1 MGDMGN
7 GTQDLRV
14 QAVGRAIEELSG
26 GQLRKAIGFLTEMQQ
41 VYRKDLLDEK
51 DRYRG
56 RDQQRRFSRWMKRE
70 GFPEELRDTL
80 ISIGRAIYYSGTE

>member
-1 MGDMGN
+1 MADMDN
-7 GTQDLRV
+7 IT
-14 QAVGRAIEELSG
+14 RAIEELSG
-26 GQLRKAIGFLTEMQQ
+26 GQLRKAMFFLTEMNH

-70 GFPEELRDTL
+70 GFPVELRDTL
-80 ISIGRAIYYSGTE
+80 ITIGRAIYYSNSD

>member
-1 MGDMGN
+1 MADMQKVKLG
-7 GTQDLRV
+7 
-14 QAVGRAIEELSG
+14 IEELSG
-26 GQLRKAIGFLTEMQQ
+26 SQTRKAMDFITEMNH

-70 GFPEELRDTL
+70 GFPAELRDSL
-80 ISIGRAIYYSGTE
+80 IAIGRAIYYSNID